1 MAPAACDAACQT
13 DVFHP
18 REKNLYDKFLPSV
31 EFDFESNLPAN
42 QNRRYKLKNL
52 ILKMYSQTKNFVGSS
67 NEAATPWNVE
77 ERDGGSMEDD
87 GWEYEDSGY
96 SATEKLNNGPKYQT
110 YLTLVDVEEFE
121 KEEPLSSPDEPLF
134 DTTPTGTPTN
144 PASPPIPEVLSE
156 EERVDLERELDE
168 VNTDILALRETL
180 QSKEIKQREIKRKL
194 GITPMGEF
202 TNKAKQ
208 SWGNVQQSTAYNK
221 TKTGL
226 QTAGQKTGAAFTSF
240 GSVVTRKLGEVRG
253 STAFKSFEER
263 VSSAAT
269 SVKSKVVRNSQDGD
283 TFQDALNESPTEGE
297 TIRTSQSADSI
308 PLNS

>member
-121 KEEPLSSPDEPLF
+121 KGGLF
-134 DTTPTGTPTN
+134 LLYNLFTPPQFF
-144 PASPPIPEVLSE
+144 V
-156 EERVDLERELDE
+156 
-168 VNTDILALRETL
+168 
-180 QSKEIKQREIKRKL
+180 
-194 GITPMGEF
+194 
-202 TNKAKQ
+202 
-208 SWGNVQQSTAYNK
+208 
-221 TKTGL
+221 
-226 QTAGQKTGAAFTSF
+226 
-240 GSVVTRKLGEVRG
+240 
-253 STAFKSFEER
+253 FK
-263 VSSAAT
+263 
-269 SVKSKVVRNSQDGD
+269 
-283 TFQDALNESPTEGE
+283 
-297 TIRTSQSADSI
+297 
-308 PLNS
+308 